1 MADFRKCDGNCE
13 ACGKCRGER
22 LLREL
27 RSRKSELTY
36 MPEGFR
42 TTVGDSTADNETA
55 DGNGS
60 PAPGSSFANRSET
73 GASES
78 GDRPGSGYGI
88 AFDIGTTTVV
98 GLCWDL
104 AKRELLAT
112 DAARN
117 PQVVHG
123 GDVISRIGYSVRE
136 EENLEEMRQLVIDC
150 LNEILDG
157 FLEKLPVRRTEIT
170 EITAVG
176 NTTMSHLLL
185 GEDPEGLA
193 VSPFRPAF
201 KGAVRESAAAL
212 GLRVPAETE
221 FYLLPGIAG
230 HVGSDITAGLLALDL
245 ENKDSLDVFVDIG
258 TNGEVAVTE
267 KGRILVC
274 STAAGPAFEGAAIR
288 QGMRATEGAIEGISL
303 CESGDA
309 FGRAGA
315 DSGRT
320 DAKPASGGNGAD
332 IELKVIGDVSPAGI
346 CGSGLIDAV
355 SVMLSAGLMDRTGRI
370 LTEDEALSAGTSP
383 LLTRRLVLRDEEAC
397 FVLQEPDPEG
407 NSAEILLRQSD
418 IREVQLAKS
427 AIVSGILALLKKS
440 GHTAAEADHLYL
452 AGAFGNYIRKEAAV
466 NIGLLPDIS
475 PDRIIAVGNA
485 AGVGASLALFGDK
498 EKARA
503 ERIAASAEHVELAGS
518 SLFYD
523 LYIENMNF

>member
-42 TTVGDSTADNETA
+42 TAAGDSTADNEPA

-78 GDRPGSGYGI
+78 GDRPRSGYGI

-193 VSPFRPAF
+193 ASPFRPAF

-212 GLRVPAETE
+212 GLRVPAETA
-221 FYLLPGIAG
+221 FYLMPGFAG
-230 HVGSDITAGLLALDL
+230 HVG
-245 ENKDSLDVFVDIG
+245 
-258 TNGEVAVTE
+258 
-267 KGRILVC
+267 
-274 STAAGPAFEGAAIR
+274 
-288 QGMRATEGAIEGISL
+288 
-303 CESGDA
+303 
-309 FGRAGA
+309 
-315 DSGRT
+315 
-320 DAKPASGGNGAD
+320 
-332 IELKVIGDVSPAGI
+332 
-346 CGSGLIDAV
+346 
-355 SVMLSAGLMDRTGRI
+355 
-370 LTEDEALSAGTSP
+370 
-383 LLTRRLVLRDEEAC
+383 
-397 FVLQEPDPEG
+397 
-407 NSAEILLRQSD
+407 
-418 IREVQLAKS
+418 
-427 AIVSGILALLKKS
+427 
-440 GHTAAEADHLYL
+440 
-452 AGAFGNYIRKEAAV
+452 
-466 NIGLLPDIS
+466 
-475 PDRIIAVGNA
+475 
-485 AGVGASLALFGDK
+485 
-498 EKARA
+498 
-503 ERIAASAEHVELAGS
+503 
-518 SLFYD
+518 
-523 LYIENMNF
+523 

>member
-36 MPEGFR
+36 MPEGFHSAAGNS
-42 TTVGDSTADNETA
+42 TVDSEPAY
-55 DGNGS
+55 GNGS
-60 PAPGSSFANRSET
+60 SAPGSSFANRSAA

-193 VSPFRPAF
+193 ASPFRPAF

-212 GLRVPAETE
+212 GLRVPAKTA

-288 QGMRATEGAIEGISL
+288 QG
-303 CESGDA
+303 
-309 FGRAGA
+309 
-315 DSGRT
+315 
-320 DAKPASGGNGAD
+320 
-332 IELKVIGDVSPAGI
+332 
-346 CGSGLIDAV
+346 
-355 SVMLSAGLMDRTGRI
+355 
-370 LTEDEALSAGTSP
+370 
-383 LLTRRLVLRDEEAC
+383 
-397 FVLQEPDPEG
+397 
-407 NSAEILLRQSD
+407 
-418 IREVQLAKS
+418 
-427 AIVSGILALLKKS
+427 
-440 GHTAAEADHLYL
+440 
-452 AGAFGNYIRKEAAV
+452 
-466 NIGLLPDIS
+466 
-475 PDRIIAVGNA
+475 
-485 AGVGASLALFGDK
+485 
-498 EKARA
+498 
-503 ERIAASAEHVELAGS
+503 
-518 SLFYD
+518 
-523 LYIENMNF
+523 

>member
-42 TTVGDSTADNETA
+42 TTVGDSTADNEPA
-55 DGNGS
+55 DGNGRL
-60 PAPGSSFANRSET
+60 APGNSFANRPET
-73 GASES
+73 GASAS
-78 GDRPGSGYGI
+78 VDRPGSGYGV

-136 EENLEEMRQLVIDC
+136 DENLEEMRQLVIDC

-157 FLEKLPVRRTEIT
+157 FLEKLPVRRTEIA

-193 VSPFRPAF
+193 ASPFRPAF
-201 KGAVRESAAAL
+201 RGAVRESAAEL
-212 GLRVPAETE
+212 GLRVPAETA

-230 HVGSDITAGLLALDL
+230 HVGSDITAGLMSLDL
-245 ENKDSLDVFVDIG
+245 GNKDSLDVFVDIG
-258 TNGEVAVTE
+258 TNGEVAVAE
-267 KGRILVC
+267 NGRILVC

-288 QGMRATEGAIEGISL
+288 QGMRATEGAIEGVSL
-303 CESGDA
+303 CES
-309 FGRAGA
+309 
-315 DSGRT
+315 
-320 DAKPASGGNGAD
+320 GAD

-355 SVMLSAGLMDRTGRI
+355 SVMLSTGLMDRTGRI
-370 LTEDEALSAGTSP
+370 LTEDEALSAGVSP
-383 LLTRRLVLRDEEAC
+383 LLARRLVLRDEEAC
-397 FVLQEPDPEG
+397 FVLREPDPEG

-498 EKARA
+498 EKAQA

>member
-22 LLREL
+22 LLKEL

-42 TTVGDSTADNETA
+42 TATGDSTADNEPA

-60 PAPGSSFANRSET
+60 PASGSSFANRPET

-78 GDRPGSGYGI
+78 GDRPGSGYGV

-150 LNEILDG
+150 MNEILDG
-157 FLEKLPVRRTEIT
+157 FLEKLPVRRTEIA

-176 NTTMSHLLL
+176 NTTMSHLPL

-193 VSPFRPAF
+193 ASPFRPAF
-201 KGAVRESAAAL
+201 RGAVRESAAAL

-230 HVGSDITAGLLALDL
+230 HVGSDITAGLMSLDL
-245 ENKDSLDVFVDIG
+245 GNKDSLDVFVDIG
-258 TNGEVAVTE
+258 TNGEVAVAE
-267 KGRILVC
+267 NGRILVC

-288 QGMRATEGAIEGISL
+288 QGMRATEGAVEGVSL
-303 CESGDA
+303 CES
-309 FGRAGA
+309 
-315 DSGRT
+315 
-320 DAKPASGGNGAD
+320 GAD
-332 IELKVIGDVSPAGI
+332 IELKVIEDVSPAGI

-370 LTEDEALSAGTSP
+370 LTEDEALSAGVSP
-383 LLTRRLVLRDEEAC
+383 LLARRLVLRDEEAC
-397 FVLQEPDPEG
+397 FVLREPDPEE

>member
-42 TTVGDSTADNETA
+42 TTVGDSTADNEPA

-60 PAPGSSFANRSET
+60 PVPGSSFANRPET
-73 GASES
+73 GASAS
-78 GDRPGSGYGI
+78 VDRPGSGYGV

-150 LNEILDG
+150 MNEILDG
-157 FLEKLPVRRTEIT
+157 FLEKLPVRRTEIA

-193 VSPFRPAF
+193 ASPFRPAF
-201 KGAVRESAAAL
+201 RGAVRESAAEL
-212 GLRVPAETE
+212 GLRVPAETA

-230 HVGSDITAGLLALDL
+230 HVGSDITAGLMSLDL
-245 ENKDSLDVFVDIG
+245 GNKDSLDVFVDIG
-258 TNGEVAVTE
+258 TNGEVAVAE
-267 KGRILVC
+267 NGRILVC

-288 QGMRATEGAIEGISL
+288 QGMRATEGAVEGVSL
-303 CESGDA
+303 RES
-309 FGRAGA
+309 
-315 DSGRT
+315 
-320 DAKPASGGNGAD
+320 GAD

-383 LLTRRLVLRDEEAC
+383 LLARRLVLRDEEAC
-397 FVLQEPDPEG
+397 FVLREPDPEG

-485 AGVGASLALFGDK
+485 AGVGASLALFCDK
-498 EKARA
+498 EKSRA